1 MKQAFLE
8 RIVVPRL
15 RRNSFPLLVAILLTA
30 GANGAM
36 GQSFPTRPITLVV
49 GSEPGSAPDI
59 IGRIVGGKI
68 AESIGQSV
76 VIENRPGAVGTIAA
90 TQVARAKP
98 DGYTLF
104 VGSVSTHPIS
114 KALRPDL
121 AYDPERSFTPIGHVA
136 SVPLVFVT
144 SPSLGVRTI
153 TELSALARSRS
164 GALNYSSPGSGGPQ
178 HLTAELFKSRAKL
191 DIVHVPFKSGGAA
204 VTALLGGEVQL
215 SVVGM
220 PPALAQVKA
229 GKLVALAVTTGRRS
243 ALAPDVPTVAEAGL
257 SGFEADNWHAMFA
270 PAALPGPVQELLSA
284 HLARAL
290 ANPEVQQQL
299 MRSGAEA
306 RFMPPADLA
315 TLLREE
321 TAKWGSVV
329 RSSGIKLD

>member
-1 MKQAFLE
+1 M
-8 RIVVPRL
+8 
-15 RRNSFPLLVAILLTA
+15 
-30 GANGAM
+30 
-36 GQSFPTRPITLVV
+36 

-90 TQVARAKP
+90 TQVARARP
-98 DGYTLF
+98 DGHTLF

-144 SPSLGVRTI
+144 TPSLGVRSI
-153 TELSALARSRS
+153 AELSALARSRA
-164 GALNYSSPGSGGPQ
+164 GAMNYSSPGSGGPQ
-178 HLTAELFKSRAKL
+178 HLTAELFKNRAGL

-204 VTALLGGEVQL
+204 VTALLAGEVQL

-270 PAALPGPVQELLSA
+270 PAGLPGPIHELLST

-290 ANPEVQQQL
+290 ATPEVQQQL
-299 MRSGAEA
+299 MRAGAEA
-306 RFMPPADLA
+306 RFMTPAELA
-315 TLLREE
+315 GLLREE
-321 TAKWGSVV
+321 TAKWASVV
-329 RSSGIKLD
+329 KSSGAKLD